1 MKPLIQILALSALS
15 VFLPTLA
22 SAESTPHDH
31 ITLLRS
37 EALSY
42 AEVFEAALKK
52 APESTTRQ
60 PREQQALA
68 YQGLSKSWTAGSPR
82 VSLNYLGDQ
91 VFDNNGLQELE
102 VGLEWQLWSAEGRR
116 NSQKLG
122 QSYQQEFVAWQDY
135 LQLLISGR
143 VRTVLADIRQTEMR
157 VNKAE
162 DAREE
167 AHKLLDIAQHRLL
180 AGDASQDA
188 LLQAQTLLLEKERGL
203 LQANA
208 ERVDAQRNYANLTGL
223 SIRPAHDFREE
234 QSALDE
240 ISPDHPVL
248 RFLQGAVDIASDQIT
263 QTKEEARG
271 NPSLNVGLKRLR
283 GERSEDYNDAL
294 VLGFSVPFGTSAY
307 ASAQTSD
314 ARRHLAEVQVQYQ
327 SARRQLQQTLHE
339 VEHELAVTQT
349 AIELSREQVSL
360 NRQRSNMAH
369 KAFELGEITMAR
381 VVQILQQQ
389 QLADTEYQLLQ
400 LKQQRLIGEF
410 NQSVGV
416 LP

>member
-1 MKPLIQILALSALS
+1 MKPLIQVLALSALS

-22 SAESTPHDH
+22 LAESAPHDP

-37 EALSY
+37 EALTY
-42 AEVFEAALKK
+42 AEVFEAALNK
-52 APESTTRQ
+52 APESSTRQ
-60 PREQQALA
+60 PREQQVLA
-68 YQGLSKSWTAGSPR
+68 YQDLAKSWTTGSPR

-91 VFDNNGLQELE
+91 VFDNRGLQELE
-102 VGLEWQLWSAEGRR
+102 VGLEWQLWSVESRR
-116 NSQKLG
+116 SNQKLG
-122 QSYQQEFVAWQDY
+122 QSYQREFVAWQDY

-143 VRTVLADIRQTEMR
+143 VRRALADIRETEMQ
-157 VNKAE
+157 VHKAE
-162 DAREE
+162 DARDE
-167 AHKLLDIAQHRLL
+167 AHKLVAIAQRRLL

-188 LLQAQTLLLEKERGL
+188 QLQAQTLLLEKEKDL

-208 ERVDAQRNYANLTGL
+208 ERGDAQRNYANLTGL

-234 QSALDE
+234 RSALDQ
-240 ISPDHPVL
+240 ISPDHPAL
-248 RFLQGAVDIASDQIT
+248 RFLQSAADIASDQIT
-263 QTKEEARG
+263 QSKEEARG
-271 NPSLNVGLKRLR
+271 KPSLNVGLKRLR
-283 GERSEDYNDAL
+283 GERSEDDNDAL
-294 VLGFSVPFGTSAY
+294 VLGVSLPFGTSAY

-327 SARRQLQQTLHE
+327 TARRQLQQTLHE

-349 AIELSREQVSL
+349 AIKLSREQVSL
-360 NRQRSNMAH
+360 NRQRSTMAH
-369 KAFELGEITMAR
+369 KAFELGEITMTR